1 MTQKRHQKHRRT
13 VIYDLFWQIAKQ
25 AKLAQNVTV
34 PKSKKEK
41 DDEAASNGGR
51 LFRHANMAKRSGSRS

>member
-25 AKLAQNVTV
+25 AKLTQNVTV
-34 PKSKKEK
+34 PKSNKEK
-41 DDEAASNGGR
+41 DDEAASNGG
-51 LFRHANMAKRSGSRS
+51 